1 MWYQVIDSIEATQP
15 DLIEPTHCKTSYETI
30 LNRLYDHYRAINSS
44 SMFMQS
50 EGETSRMEVDD
61 DPQKLSSQ

>member
-15 DLIEPTHCKTSYETI
+15 DLIKPTNCKTSYETI
-30 LNRLYDHYRAINSS
+30 LNRLHDHYRAINSS
-44 SMFMQS
+44 SMSMQS